1 MKIKSDKTL
10 GHKPTGEAKKIR
22 VRIAPSP
29 TGALHIGTARTA
41 LFNYLFAKKN
51 KGIFVLRI
59 EDTDLERS
67 ELKWTQDIIEELK
80 WLGINWQEGPDIDGK
95 YGPYKQSQKLDIY
108 EKYIK
113 KLLDENKAYYCFC
126 SKDELEAMR
135 QEQMARGVA
144 PHYNGKCL
152 NLSKEEIIKLLDKNN
167 GSVIRFKIQ
176 NKKIKFIDLIRGEVE
191 FNSGLIGD
199 IIIAKDLKTP
209 LYNFVVVIDDYEME
223 ISHVIRGEDHISNT
237 PKQILIQE
245 ALNLD
250 QPIYAHLPLILAPDR
265 TKLSKRNGIVS
276 IRDYR
281 EQGYLPE
288 AMVNF
293 MVLLGWN
300 SGTEKEIF
308 TLSSLIKEFSLERV
322 QKPGAIFNIQKLNF
336 INGFYIREKSIEK
349 LTELCLPY
357 LVSAKLIKEYSG
369 GYKVS
374 ETEEEILLVT
384 LQKII
389 KAYQFR
395 LKKLSEIVEL
405 TDFFFKE
412 KLDYQ
417 KEILKW
423 QQMTDK
429 DIEGSLLASEKILS
443 EIKNWNTENLEEE
456 LIKEAIRFNLEKGY
470 PEKNRGFLLWP
481 LRIALSGK
489 QASASPF
496 EIADILGKEKTL
508 QRIKEAIKL
517 LA

>member
-1 MKIKSDKTL
+1 MKTKDNKI
-10 GHKPTGEAKKIR
+10 KKIR

-29 TGALHIGTARTA
+29 TGALHIGTARAA

-80 WLGINWQEGPDIDGK
+80 WLGIDWQEGPDIDGK
-95 YGPYKQSQKLDIY
+95 YGPYKQSQRLDIY

-126 SKDELEAMR
+126 LEDELEAMR

-152 NLSKEEIIKLLDKNN
+152 NLSKEEIRRLLDKNN
-167 GSVIRFKIQ
+167 GFVIRFKIQ
-176 NKKIKFIDLIRGEVE
+176 NKKIKFTDLIRGEVE
-191 FNSGLIGD
+191 FNAGLMGD

-209 LYNFVVVIDDYEME
+209 LYNFVVVVDDYEMQ

-237 PKQILIQE
+237 PKQILMQE
-245 ALNLD
+245 ALGFD
-250 QPIYAHLPLILAPDR
+250 QPIYAHLPLILAPDK
-265 TKLSKRNGIVS
+265 TKLSKRHGSVS
-276 IRDYR
+276 IREYR

-288 AMVNF
+288 ALVNF

-308 TLSSLIKEFSLERV
+308 TLSSLVKEFSLEKV
-322 QKPGAIFNIQKLNF
+322 QKSGAILNIQRLNF
-336 INGFYIREKSIEK
+336 INGFYIREKAIEK

-357 LVSAKLIKEYSG
+357 LISAKLINEYSG
-369 GYKVS
+369 GYKIL

-389 KAYQFR
+389 QAYKSR

-417 KEILKW
+417 KEVLKW
-423 QQMTDK
+423 QQMGDK
-429 DIEGSLLASEKILS
+429 DVKNSLLASEKILS
-443 EIKNWNTENLEEE
+443 EIESWDLDI
-456 LIKEAIRFNLEKGY
+456 IKEKLFDEAIEFGNKYDSKFQERGY
-470 PEKNRGFLLWP
+470 LLWP
-481 LRIALSGK
+481 LRVALSGK

-508 QRIKEAIKL
+508 KRIAKAIRL
-517 LA
+517 LM

>member
-1 MKIKSDKTL
+1 MKTKDNKI
-10 GHKPTGEAKKIR
+10 KKIR

-29 TGALHIGTARTA
+29 TGALHIGIARCA

-67 ELKWTQDIIEELK
+67 DLKWTQDIIEELK
-80 WLGINWQEGPDIDGK
+80 WLGIDWQEGPDIDGK
-95 YGPYKQSQKLDIY
+95 YGPYKQSQRLDIY

-126 SKDELEAMR
+126 LEDELEAMR

-152 NLSKEEIIKLLDKNN
+152 NLSKEEIRRLLDKNN
-167 GSVIRFKIQ
+167 GFVIRFKIQ
-176 NKKIKFIDLIRGEVE
+176 NKKIKFTDLIRGEVE
-191 FNSGLIGD
+191 FNAGLMGD

-209 LYNFVVVIDDYEME
+209 LYNFVVVVDDYEMQ

-237 PKQILIQE
+237 PKQILMQE
-245 ALNLD
+245 ALGFD
-250 QPIYAHLPLILAPDR
+250 QPIYAHLPLILAPDK
-265 TKLSKRNGIVS
+265 TKLSKRHGSVS
-276 IRDYR
+276 IREYR

-288 AMVNF
+288 ALVNF

-308 TLSSLIKEFSLERV
+308 TLSSLVKEFSLEKV
-322 QKPGAIFNIQKLNF
+322 QKSGAILNIQRLNF
-336 INGFYIREKSIEK
+336 INGFYIREKAIEK

-357 LVSAKLIKEYSG
+357 LISAKLINEYSG
-369 GYKVS
+369 GYKIL

-389 KAYQFR
+389 QAYKSR

-417 KEILKW
+417 KEVLKW
-423 QQMTDK
+423 QQMGDK
-429 DIEGSLLASEKILS
+429 DVKNSLLASEKILS
-443 EIKNWNTENLEEE
+443 EIESWDLDI
-456 LIKEAIRFNLEKGY
+456 IKEKLFDEAIEFGNKYDSKFQERGY
-470 PEKNRGFLLWP
+470 LLWP
-481 LRIALSGK
+481 LRVALSGK

-508 QRIKEAIKL
+508 KRIAKAIRL
-517 LA
+517 LM

>member
-1 MKIKSDKTL
+1 MKIKDNKI
-10 GHKPTGEAKKIR
+10 KKIR

-29 TGALHIGTARTA
+29 TGALHIGLARTA

-59 EDTDLERS
+59 EDTDIERS

-80 WLGINWQEGPDIDGK
+80 WLGIDWQEGPDIDGK
-95 YGPYKQSQKLDIY
+95 YGPYKQSQRLDIY

-113 KLLDENKAYYCFC
+113 KLLAENKAYYCFC
-126 SKDELEAMR
+126 SEDELESMR
-135 QEQMARGVA
+135 QEQMSRGVA

-152 NLSKEEIIKLLDKNN
+152 NLSKEETKKLLDKNN
-167 GSVIRFKIQ
+167 ESVIRFKIQ
-176 NKKIKFIDLIRGEVE
+176 NKKIKFTDLIRGEVE
-191 FNSGLIGD
+191 FNSGLMGD
-199 IIIAKDLKTP
+199 IIIAKNLKAP
-209 LYNFVVVIDDYEME
+209 LYNFVVVIDDYEMG

-237 PKQILIQE
+237 PKQILMQE
-245 ALNLD
+245 ALGFY

-265 TKLSKRNGIVS
+265 TKLSKRHGTVS

-288 AMVNF
+288 ALINF

-300 SGTEKEIF
+300 PGTEKEIF
-308 TLSSLIKEFSLERV
+308 TLSSLVKEFSLERV
-322 QKPGAIFNIQKLNF
+322 QKPGAVFNIQKLNF
-336 INGFYIREKSIEK
+336 INSFYIREKSIER

-357 LVSAKLIKEYSG
+357 LISAKLIEEYSG
-369 GYKVS
+369 GYKILK
-374 ETEEEILLVT
+374 TGEEILLIT

-395 LKKLSEIVEL
+395 FKKLSEIEEL

-412 KLDYQ
+412 KLNYQ

-423 QQMTDK
+423 QEMGDK
-429 DIEGSLLASEKILS
+429 DIKDSLLASEKVLFMIDPPAGG
-443 EIKNWNTENLEEE
+443 WNSQNLEAE

-508 QRIKEAIKL
+508 QRIKESIKL
-517 LA
+517 LS